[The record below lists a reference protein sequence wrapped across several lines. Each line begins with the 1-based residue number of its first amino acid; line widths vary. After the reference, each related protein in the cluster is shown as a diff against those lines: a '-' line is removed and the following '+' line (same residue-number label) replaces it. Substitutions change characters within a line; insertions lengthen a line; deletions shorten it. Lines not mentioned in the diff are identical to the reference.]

1 MGIIAGNAPVK
12 PRVLFYA
19 VGGITAFTAQNNA
32 VNACMG
38 LYCSKAKEKPCTLS
52 RCKAKEKPGHF

>member
-1 MGIIAGNAPVK
+1 MDGRKA
-12 PRVLFYA
+12 
-19 VGGITAFTAQNNA
+19 A

-38 LYCSKAKEKPCTLS
+38 LYCIWAKIKALHLS